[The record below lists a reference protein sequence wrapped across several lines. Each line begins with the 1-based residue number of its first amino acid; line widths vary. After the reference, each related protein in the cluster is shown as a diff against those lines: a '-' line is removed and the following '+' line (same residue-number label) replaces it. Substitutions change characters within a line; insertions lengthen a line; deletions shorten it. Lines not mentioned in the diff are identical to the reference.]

1 MALLAALLAVCA
13 VVLAMAPAR
22 EVRIRALARTQ
33 PRQER
38 QRLQSR
44 VQGLVSRRGIG
55 PAGRRRRALARSR
68 VIQALGTL
76 AAEVEAGLPPHEAL
90 VRAGGS
96 PAVWPRAAR
105 HARGGGDVR
114 AALLEDAADQPVLA
128 PLAACWS
135 IASRGSGLAD
145 AVRQLAATARA
156 SEDVRVEME
165 GQLAGPRATARLL
178 SLLPLVGMGLGIMLG
193 ADPLGWLL
201 STGPGR
207 LCLVAGVLLTALGAW
222 WTARVASAVER
233 LL

>member
-1 MALLAALLAVCA
+1 MTLVVIALVACAAALALPSVG
-13 VVLAMAPAR
+13 
-22 EVRIRALARTQ
+22 EQRIRVLVGEQSGRGRRHWASRVRGHLAR
-33 PRQER
+33 
-38 QRLQSR
+38 
-44 VQGLVSRRGIG
+44 RGVG
-55 PAGRRRRALARSR
+55 RSGRRRRARERSR

-76 AAEVEAGLPPHEAL
+76 AAEVEAGLPPDEAL
-90 VRAGGS
+90 ARAAGS
-96 PAVWPRAAR
+96 PPVWPRAAR
-105 HARGGGDVR
+105 HARGGGDVP
-114 AALLEDAADQPVLA
+114 AALLDDATDQPVLA
-128 PLAACWS
+128 QLSACWR

-178 SLLPLVGMGLGIMLG
+178 SLLPLIGMGLGMMLG

-207 LCLVAGVLLTALGAW
+207 LCLAAGALLTALGAW
-222 WTARVASAVER
+222 WTSRIAASVER

>member
-1 MALLAALLAVCA
+1 MTLLAVVLGACA
-13 VVLAMAPAR
+13 A
-22 EVRIRALARTQ
+22 ALALPPVGDVRLRT
-33 PRQER
+33 
-38 QRLQSR
+38 LVGAQSGHGR
-44 VQGLVSRRGIG
+44 RRIWSWVRGHLARRGVG
-55 PAGRRRRALARSR
+55 AAGRRRQARERSR

-76 AAEVEAGLPPHEAL
+76 AAEVEAGLPPDEAL
-90 VRAGGS
+90 ARAAGS
-96 PAVWPRAAR
+96 PPVWPRAMR
-105 HARGGGDVR
+105 HARGGGDVP
-114 AALLEDAADQPVLA
+114 AALLDDAADQPVLA
-128 PLAACWS
+128 QLSACWR

-178 SLLPLVGMGLGIMLG
+178 SLLPLVGMGLGMMLG

-207 LCLVAGVLLTALGAW
+207 MCLGAGVLLTAVGAW
-222 WTARVASAVER
+222 WTARIAAAVER